1 MSKKHIPYFD
11 FYPADF
17 MNGVRGLTPQE
28 VGVYTMLLCRIYEE
42 SGPVDLHHSRLATY
56 CGMRVKT
63 FTSVVERLID
73 LGKLLLVD
81 GALHNSRAMT
91 EISNR
96 ADKLKNKSTA
106 GKASA
111 EIRKEKQRQIA
122 APVEQVFNYTDTD
135 TEADNNPPLPPVSE
149 APADEGKVAAP
160 EREIGEWTQLMIDI
174 KAAFEAAGSMNLRPD
189 TDYVGAWRDLGYRPP
204 IILAEIKSTLARKPH
219 VNTLKY
225 FNNQIR
231 EAHERAAKQP
241 AASPPVDE
249 GKRLNYLR
257 GMVQE
262 WQREPTTWPSRLGPR
277 PGDPGCTIP
286 ANILAEFG
294 VHPCDRRAA

>member
-42 SGPVDLHHSRLATY
+42 SGPVELHHSRLATY

-81 GALHNSRAMT
+81 GALHNSRAMA

-111 EIRKEKQRQIA
+111 EIRKEKQRHMA
-122 APVEQVFNYTDTD
+122 TPVEQVFNYTDTETETD
-135 TEADNNPPLPPVSE
+135 TETDNNPPLPPVEESK
-149 APADEGKVAAP
+149 AAAP
-160 EREIGEWTQLMIDI
+160 EREIGEWAQLMIDI
-174 KAAFEAAGSMNLRPD
+174 KSAFEAVGSMNLRPD
-189 TDYVGAWRDLGYRPP
+189 TDYVGVWRELGYRPP

-231 EAHERAAKQP
+231 EAHEKAAKQP
-241 AASPPVDE
+241 AAQAPMDE
-249 GKRLNYLR
+249 GKRLNFLR
-257 GMVQE
+257 SMVQE
-262 WQREPTTWPSRLGPR
+262 WQREPTSWPPRLGPR
-277 PGDPGCTIP
+277 PGESGCTVP

-294 VHPCDRRAA
+294 IHPRERRAA